1 MNYGYPQNY
10 ARYYPAAT
18 PARQPVNAS
27 TPRERFIRGLLIGGA
42 AAYLLTNDTVQRAA
56 IKGAVKAWSTLQ
68 GGVEE
73 LKERFQDAEAELR
86 LAEQERDS

>member
-1 MNYGYPQNY
+1 MNPGYQNN
-10 ARYYPAAT
+10 ARYYPTVT
-18 PARQPVNAS
+18 PARQPVAAVA
-27 TPRERFIRGLLIGGA
+27 PRERFVRGLLIGA
-42 AAYLLTNDTVQRAA
+42 AATYLLTNETVQRAA